1 MKKLIQ
7 IQQAMKTLLIKLTQ
21 IFQAARTN
29 FKIYSLILV
38 CVLMGLMLL
47 VKSCENRQLQK
58 HLENVR
64 VPDTFFVKK
73 PYKVTEI
80 KTQYI
85 EKPIK
90 VYVYLK
96 DTTLRKEVEQSDI
109 ITGVH
114 LKRKNLFSSDE
125 LLTLDKITPK
135 GIVLRNEY
143 ITPKIGELRIDE
155 KGNVEIK
162 KKKFTKFKRAAAII
176 LPLAAGFIIGRE
188 VYKK

>member
-1 MKKLIQ
+1 MTSKIKSIS
-7 IQQAMKTLLIKLTQ
+7 IAAVIAILLIL
-21 IFQAARTN
+21 
-29 FKIYSLILV
+29 
-38 CVLMGLMLL
+38 LL
-47 VKSCENRQLQK
+47 VKSCENKLLKKRI
-58 HLENVR
+58 EETR
-64 VPDTFFVKK
+64 IPDTVFVKK

-80 KTQYI
+80 KTQYV
-85 EKPIK
+85 EKPVK

-96 DTTLRKEVEQSDI
+96 DTTLRKEAEQSDI

-162 KKKFTKFKRAAAII
+162 KKKFTKLKKAAAII
-176 LPLAAGFIIGRE
+176 LPIAAGFVIGRE
-188 VYKK
+188 IYKK

>member
-1 MKKLIQ
+1 MTSKIKSIS
-7 IQQAMKTLLIKLTQ
+7 IAAVIAILLIL
-21 IFQAARTN
+21 
-29 FKIYSLILV
+29 
-38 CVLMGLMLL
+38 LL
-47 VKSCENRQLQK
+47 VKSCENKLLKKRI
-58 HLENVR
+58 EETR
-64 VPDTFFVKK
+64 IPDTVFVKK

-80 KTQYI
+80 KTQYV
-85 EKPIK
+85 EKPVK

-96 DTTLRKEVEQSDI
+96 DTTLRKEAEQSNI

-162 KKKFTKFKRAAAII
+162 KKKFTKLKKAAAII
-176 LPLAAGFIIGRE
+176 LPIAAGFVIGRE
-188 VYKK
+188 IYKK

>member
-1 MKKLIQ
+1 MKSNIKNIS
-7 IQQAMKTLLIKLTQ
+7 ITSVIIILLIL
-21 IFQAARTN
+21 
-29 FKIYSLILV
+29 
-38 CVLMGLMLL
+38 LL
-47 VKSCENRQLQK
+47 VKSCENSALK
-58 HLENVR
+58 KR
-64 VPDTFFVKK
+64 VEQTRIPDTVFVKK

-85 EKPIK
+85 EKPVK

-96 DTTLRKEVEQSDI
+96 DTTLRKEAEQSDI

-114 LKRKNLFSSDE
+114 FKRKNLFSSDDI
-125 LLTLDKITPK
+125 LTLDKITPK

-162 KKKFTKFKRAAAII
+162 KKKFTKLKKAAAII
-176 LPLAAGFIIGRE
+176 LPLAAGFLIGRE

>member
-1 MKKLIQ
+1 
-7 IQQAMKTLLIKLTQ
+7 MKTVLTKLTQ
-21 IFQAARTN
+21 IFQTMRTN
-29 FKIYSLILV
+29 FKSYALIV
-38 CVLMGLMLL
+38 ISVVLLCLFL
-47 VKSCENRQLQK
+47 IKSCENRQLKK

-80 KTQYI
+80 KIQYV
-85 EKPIK
+85 EKPVK

-96 DTTLRKEVEQSDI
+96 DTTLRKEAEQSDI

-135 GIVLRNEY
+135 GIILRNEY

-162 KKKFTKFKRAAAII
+162 KKKFTKLKKAAAII
-176 LPLAAGFIIGRE
+176 LPLAAGFLIGKE
-188 VYKK
+188 FYKK

>member
-1 MKKLIQ
+1 MKIF
-7 IQQAMKTLLIKLTQ
+7 LIKLTQ
-21 IFQAARTN
+21 IFQTMRTN
-29 FKIYSLILV
+29 FKSYALVVISIVLLCLFLI
-38 CVLMGLMLL
+38 
-47 VKSCENRQLQK
+47 KSCENRQLKK

-64 VPDTFFVKK
+64 VPDTVFVKK
-73 PYKVTEI
+73 PYKVTEV

-85 EKPIK
+85 EKPVK

-96 DTTLRKEVEQSDI
+96 DTTLRKEAEQSDI

-125 LLTLDKITPK
+125 LLMLDKITPK

-162 KKKFTKFKRAAAII
+162 KKKFTKLKKAAAIV
-176 LPLAAGFIIGRE
+176 LPLAAGILIGRE

>member
-1 MKKLIQ
+1 MTNKIKNIS
-7 IQQAMKTLLIKLTQ
+7 IATVIGILLILL
-21 IFQAARTN
+21 
-29 FKIYSLILV
+29 LI
-38 CVLMGLMLL
+38 
-47 VKSCENRQLQK
+47 KSCENSALKK
-58 HLENVR
+58 HVEELR
-64 VPDTFFVKK
+64 VPDTVYVPK
-73 PYKVTEI
+73 PYKVVEI
-80 KTQYI
+80 KPQYI
-85 EKPIK
+85 EKPVK

-96 DTTLRKEVEQSDI
+96 DTTLRKEAEQSDI

-162 KKKFTKFKRAAAII
+162 KKKFTKLKKAAAIV
-176 LPLAAGFIIGRE
+176 LPLAAGFLIGRE

>member
-1 MKKLIQ
+1 M
-7 IQQAMKTLLIKLTQ
+7 MQ
-21 IFQAARTN
+21 IFQAMKS
-29 FKIYSLILV
+29 KIKNISIAGVIIGLLIL
-38 CVLMGLMLL
+38 LL
-47 VKSCENRQLQK
+47 IKSCENRQLQK

-64 VPDTFFVKK
+64 VPDTIFVKK

-85 EKPIK
+85 EKPVK

-96 DTTLRKEVEQSDI
+96 DTSLRKEVEQSDI

-143 ITPKIGELRIDE
+143 LTPTIRELRIDE

-162 KKKFTKFKRAAAII
+162 RKKFTKLKKAVAII
-176 LPLAAGFIIGRE
+176 LPLAAGFLIGKE